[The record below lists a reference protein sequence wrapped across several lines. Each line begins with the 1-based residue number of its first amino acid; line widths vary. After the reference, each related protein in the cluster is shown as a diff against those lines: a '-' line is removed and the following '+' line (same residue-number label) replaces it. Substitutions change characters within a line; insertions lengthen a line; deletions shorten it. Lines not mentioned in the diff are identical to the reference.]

1 MDLKDECGIC
11 LDEFKARKCKTFPC
25 LNHYVHIDC
34 LDVWEK
40 SQREKGDKE
49 FLCIFRC
56 KQKDVGTLT

>member
-56 KQKDVGTLT
+56 K